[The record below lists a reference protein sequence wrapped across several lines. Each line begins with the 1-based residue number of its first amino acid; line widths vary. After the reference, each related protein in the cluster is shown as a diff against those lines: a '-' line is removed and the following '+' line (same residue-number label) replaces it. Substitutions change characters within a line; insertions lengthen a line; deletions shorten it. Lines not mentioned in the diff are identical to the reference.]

1 MFIPNRVRLKNLP
14 INVKLFFISILP
26 IILIYILFHFYFIPI
41 YEEFYTTE
49 KRDYLQKLLDFKI
62 SYYNK
67 IISKLKN
74 PNCDTNAIRNE
85 ADNYLSSLSINK
97 KDYFFAFNYKDSTL
111 IVHPLRDTLI
121 GKNVAIIKDADGNQL
136 YLNFLNELKN
146 QQKAFITYNQQIGSN
161 ILPKISIL
169 YKDTVFNYIIG
180 TGIYTDDI
188 KFNMY
193 TLKRKATSIFI
204 LLSLVAL
211 LLSYVISRNISKRIN
226 NILEFAENINNKN
239 FKLQLYDDR
248 EDELGK
254 LSSILN
260 SMVQKLKK
268 SLSIIEQE
276 RELALQRNK
285 VKLFLLTSLTE
296 NFRTPLLKQLGL
308 LSYEINIIKNNN
320 PVLISTASLINNLFI
335 QIEQISKTLELN
347 ELQNFNPKEIS
358 LTEIFHKLLSKYS
371 NIVSTRNINLNFEIK
386 KEKLKIYL
394 DETLFNSLLV
404 YITDT
409 LVNYAYNSDIS
420 ITVDAIKNNTEIRAT
435 ISLSLLSDMPIES
448 HNLTRLKELYYQTLT
463 STPEN
468 EKIIL
473 AMEMLKANDC
483 DINLREE
490 QNSIS
495 IEISIPCYFSI

>member
-1 MFIPNRVRLKNLP
+1 MLIPNKMRLKNLP
-14 INVKLFFISILP
+14 IIVKLFFISLLP
-26 IILIYILFHFYFIPI
+26 IILIYILFHFYFIPT
-41 YEEFYTTE
+41 YEEFYITE
-49 KRDYLQKLLDFKI
+49 KKDYLQKLLDYKI
-62 SYYNK
+62 SYYHK
-67 IISKLKN
+67 ITSKLNN
-74 PNCDTNAIRNE
+74 PNCDTNAIRKE
-85 ADNYLSSLSINK
+85 AIDYISSLSLDK
-97 KDYFFAFNYKDSTL
+97 KDYFFAFNYEDSTL

-121 GKNVAIIKDADGNQL
+121 GKNVASIKDANGNYL

-146 QQKAFITYNQQIGSN
+146 HQKAFINYNQQIGDY

-169 YKDTVFNYIIG
+169 YKDTVFKYIIG
-180 TGIYTDDI
+180 TGIYTDNI
-188 KFNMY
+188 KFNMN

-211 LLSYVISRNISKRIN
+211 LLSYVIARNISKRIN

-296 NFRTPLLKQLGL
+296 NFKTPLLKQLGL
-308 LSYEINIIKNNN
+308 LTYEINIIKNNN
-320 PVLISTASLINNLFI
+320 PILLSTASLINNLFI

-347 ELQNFNPKEIS
+347 ELQNYNPKEIS
-358 LTEIFHKLLSKYS
+358 IIEIFHKLLSKYS
-371 NIVSTRNINLNFEIK
+371 NIVVTRNIEMNLDIK

-394 DETLFNSLLV
+394 DESLLNNILS
-404 YITDT
+404 YIVDT
-409 LVNYAYNSDIS
+409 LVNYSFNSTILITIDAVKTNTDIRTIIS
-420 ITVDAIKNNTEIRAT
+420 FCLKNDN
-435 ISLSLLSDMPIES
+435 PIES

-463 STPEN
+463 PTQEN
-468 EKIIL
+468 NNIIL
-473 AMEMLKANDC
+473 AMEMLKSNDC
-483 DINLREE
+483 NINLKEE
-490 QNSIS
+490 QNSFTF
-495 IEISIPCYFSI
+495 EISIPCYFSI